1 MKNLFGTAVAE
12 GKAKGDGRA
21 LLTVENP
28 TWYSRWRQVTGGK
41 ESF

>member
-28 TWYSRWRQVTGGK
+28 T
-41 ESF
+41 